1 MLESAKEREK
11 IVTEI
16 SQLELEVEKSIEV
29 NEIMKVELLRKIQ
42 KLQERLVAPM
52 DILQRRNCTA

>member
-16 SQLELEVEKSIEV
+16 SQLESEVQKSIEV

-42 KLQERLVAPM
+42 KLQERLAAPM
-52 DILQRRNCTA
+52 SIL